1 MATVADIEPASLE
14 VTPGQAEVFTLS
26 VRNEGDDVEAYHLSA
41 VDEAAEFV
49 VIEPDTLLVHPGET
63 GTATATITLEHTG
76 EWSVGEL
83 IVRFHIVPAGQP
95 DEFLVVEA
103 IATIQSFSDVAAVL
117 SPPAIQGRRR
127 AEAEIAIANAG
138 NAHAYADVSVSAGE
152 LAVSIDQAHAALPAN
167 STESI
172 DLKVRA
178 NGLLWR
184 GDPVQH
190 PFVVTV
196 TPEDHSSI
204 SLEGT
209 FTQLPLLPGWT
220 FKALIGVAAAL
231 ALLLV
236 LWIGAAILGGLGAP
250 AKTVAATPTETA
262 TSTPEPATI
271 DISLTAAPTTGTAG
285 SVATTLEVEV
295 DGAPDDS
302 FVAVAVTWPPEL
314 GLVDDACEAWVDPE
328 TEDELSDLAGQPRPG
343 DECLIDADDA
353 SGSSAE
359 LDLAFTTPP
368 QGFSGVVSAAAT
380 RLLTVDDGEAQTVE
394 SPVDPELSEAELPVE
409 TAAFPF
415 WMDVEV
421 VAPSANDEGTRRAVV
436 VVHRTLGPEGT
447 NEFATMAFKL
457 HVPSFVEPPNLAS
470 STIPGGSNA
479 CDAVPEPDICGL
491 NFLVDDATF
500 GDLREWSVPVA
511 LEINDDSPD
520 TGLITAEGESLVIG
534 DDAAAEDE
542 LAERIRSAAA
552 PLLVGS
558 STFPVLV
565 DLDRSQTDADV
576 LEATIALSHSTFPAT
591 GTDDAER
598 DGSRM
603 IEVALNWSEG
613 LQLNG
618 NPVGCVEYVVDRR
631 TCKVP
636 GPEAGKPRDIELS
649 FTIDDD
655 AENVAVG
662 AKGSML
668 TFAPAGDDI
677 AGGTPPGTWPLRW
690 IASDVASLDLD

>member
-76 EWSVGEL
+76 KWSVGEL

-236 LWIGAAILGGLGAP
+236 LWIGAAVLGGLGAP

-271 DISLTAAPTTGTAG
+271 DISLTAATTPTAG

-302 FVAVAVTWPPEL
+302 FVAVAVTWPP
-314 GLVDDACEAWVDPE
+314 
-328 TEDELSDLAGQPRPG
+328 
-343 DECLIDADDA
+343 
-353 SGSSAE
+353 
-359 LDLAFTTPP
+359 
-368 QGFSGVVSAAAT
+368 
-380 RLLTVDDGEAQTVE
+380 
-394 SPVDPELSEAELPVE
+394 
-409 TAAFPF
+409 
-415 WMDVEV
+415 
-421 VAPSANDEGTRRAVV
+421 
-436 VVHRTLGPEGT
+436 
-447 NEFATMAFKL
+447 
-457 HVPSFVEPPNLAS
+457 
-470 STIPGGSNA
+470 
-479 CDAVPEPDICGL
+479 
-491 NFLVDDATF
+491 
-500 GDLREWSVPVA
+500 
-511 LEINDDSPD
+511 
-520 TGLITAEGESLVIG
+520 
-534 DDAAAEDE
+534 
-542 LAERIRSAAA
+542 
-552 PLLVGS
+552 
-558 STFPVLV
+558 
-565 DLDRSQTDADV
+565 
-576 LEATIALSHSTFPAT
+576 
-591 GTDDAER
+591 
-598 DGSRM
+598 
-603 IEVALNWSEG
+603 
-613 LQLNG
+613 
-618 NPVGCVEYVVDRR
+618 
-631 TCKVP
+631 
-636 GPEAGKPRDIELS
+636 
-649 FTIDDD
+649 
-655 AENVAVG
+655 
-662 AKGSML
+662 
-668 TFAPAGDDI
+668 
-677 AGGTPPGTWPLRW
+677 
-690 IASDVASLDLD
+690 